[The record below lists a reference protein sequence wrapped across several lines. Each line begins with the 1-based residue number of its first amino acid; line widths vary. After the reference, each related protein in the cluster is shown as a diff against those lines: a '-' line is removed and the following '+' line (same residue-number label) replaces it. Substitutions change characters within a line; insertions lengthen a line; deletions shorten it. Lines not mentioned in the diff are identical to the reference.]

1 MINLNKKNYLSI
13 LLILSVLTLTTAF
26 IIEYIFGYQPC
37 NLCLIERIPYGLSI
51 IILLLNFL
59 FKKDQIFYSV
69 LLMLVFLFST
79 LISIYH
85 FGIEQGFIAESM
97 VCLSENLDL
106 ITKEDILNSLQEL
119 RISCKDVAFKIFGL
133 SLTTYNIFI
142 SLFMFLLSTKIY
154 LLSNDTKK

>member
-1 MINLNKKNYLSI
+1 MAKLIKKNYSQI
-13 LLILSVLTLTTAF
+13 LFILSVLILTSVF
-26 IIEYIFGYQPC
+26 IIEHIFGYQPC
-37 NLCLIERIPYGLSI
+37 NLCVIERFPYALTI
-51 IILLLNFL
+51 IILFLNYIFE
-59 FKKDQIFYSV
+59 KDQIFYSV
-69 LLMLVFLFST
+69 LLILVFLFST

-85 FGIEQGFIAESM
+85 FGIEQGFIDESA
-97 VCLSENLDL
+97 VCLSENLDS

-154 LLSNDTKK
+154 LLSNDIKK

>member
-1 MINLNKKNYLSI
+1 MVKLIKKNYSQI
-13 LLILSVLTLTTAF
+13 LFILSVLILTSVF
-26 IIEYIFGYQPC
+26 VIEYIFGYQPC
-37 NLCLIERIPYGLSI
+37 NLCVIERFPYALAI
-51 IILLLNFL
+51 IILFL
-59 FKKDQIFYSV
+59 HYNFKKDQIFYSV
-69 LLMLVFLFST
+69 LLILVFLFST

-85 FGIEQGFIAESM
+85 FGIEQGFIDESKL
-97 VCLSENLDL
+97 CLSENLDS

-154 LLSNDTKK
+154 LLSNDIKK

>member
-69 LLMLVFLFST
+69 LLILIFLFST

-85 FGIEQGFIAESM
+85 LGIEQGFIDESS
-97 VCLSENLDL
+97 VCASKGLDL
-106 ITKEDILNSLQEL
+106 TTKKDILNSLQDL
-119 RISCKDVAFKIFGL
+119 NLSCKDVAFKILGL

-142 SLFMFLLSTKIY
+142 SLFMLILSIKIY
-154 LLSNDTKK
+154 LLNYDIKK